1 MKSISKMKKQKLI
14 LLALLVLT
22 FAQLK
27 AAINHPSLIV
37 TKDMYPALR
46 ASGRNTS
53 PILAS
58 TIAYSNAKWNQV
70 PPTGANSDWWSFYYA
85 TPFSANALLYVI
97 NYDNETLKA
106 NYRKATVSLL
116 QRIHEMYPII
126 ANGDHENSVLSA
138 GAFVNAV
145 LAVDI
150 MHDDFTQRE
159 LFVCDSIIDDLSK
172 VFINR
177 VFISG
182 RFKGQVQNWGT
193 AWKGANLVYYLY
205 KDKKDSIPTA
215 IDQYKEDILEFQLC
229 SDGSWINTPGY
240 WHARLAQDRVAKWCG
255 IDILPFMGYYN
266 FYTDP
271 KMIKT
276 MDWCNTFSLTPWG
289 ASPRLGETGSG
300 GSAGAL
306 SSNGLMYRM
315 SQWSEKAAS
324 NASWLLSTTNPDT
337 RTSMLFTYLLT
348 PITRATPI
356 MPASAL
362 FKFSGATFW
371 DKTNSTDAL
380 QGILYNPQREIPKTT
395 RETIWHSSDDVN
407 SVTISGYGEYLIM
420 NAGTN
425 YYPSYPGKAPD
436 GGRWT
441 EGWRQNIVLVDGKT
455 TFLDK
460 GGNGLTDVYG
470 LKDVNNVKI
479 GHGLVGGA
487 VEFAEADIPF
497 TATGNS
503 NHWRTLF
510 FVQPVAGQ
518 SNGYFLMRD
527 KVQSNP
533 AKVVTMLL
541 HPNSQTGFVKNIQ
554 DKMEYQASIN
564 GFVTDYTNGTEKINV
579 FYATAPDSVNIRQC
593 WVGSFGANTNI
604 GIVGKEHNLLG
615 DYLRAC
621 YKTGT
626 DGFVRFG
633 TVLFPQDYLHT
644 KATFSRISNTAYSGS
659 QITHNANFID
669 YFIVP
674 NASVENIYTTYT
686 FNGESV
692 FYRNNKGLLT
702 NNVVAN
708 GKKFNDG
715 ATISTGFSAD
725 KNISIQMDD
734 RIGSIISAGAKV
746 TFSYNG
752 ILNVKLDNVLLTNVS
767 STSNSVTV
775 DITAGKHSIELV
787 SSVPNAL
794 SELKADNPI
803 SVRYNNSNLK
813 EIIIQNK
820 NASNQDFEFTLN
832 DLQGRK
838 ILDKKLSFL
847 TVDNAINVQ
856 GFSKGIYLWTLKT
869 KDFGYSGKVLLN

>member
-1 MKSISKMKKQKLI
+1 MKKQKLV

-27 AAINHPSLIV
+27 AAINHPCLIV

-46 ASGRNTS
+46 ASGRNTA

-58 TIAYSNAKWNQV
+58 TIGYSNAKWNLV

-97 NYDNETLKA
+97 NYDNENLKA

-126 ANGDHENSVLSA
+126 ANGDHPNTVLAA
-138 GAFVNAV
+138 GAFVSAII
-145 LAVDI
+145 AMDI
-150 MHDDFTQRE
+150 MHDDFTPRE

-182 RFKGQVQNWGT
+182 PYKGKVMNW
-193 AWKGANLVYYLY
+193 ALSWEGANVVYHLY
-205 KDKKDSIPTA
+205 KDNKDSIPSA
-215 IDQYKEDILEFQLC
+215 INLYKTDLLNNSLN

-240 WHARLAQDRVAKWCG
+240 WHARLAQDRVAKWCA
-255 IDILPFMGYYN
+255 IDILSFMGYYN

-276 MDWCNTFSLTPWG
+276 MDWCNTFSMTPWG
-289 ASPRLGETGSG
+289 ASPRLGETNDCGIPD
-300 GSAGAL
+300 AL
-306 SSNGLMYRM
+306 NTNGLMYRM

-324 NASWLLSTTNPDT
+324 NASWLLGATNPNT
-337 RTSMLFTYLLT
+337 NVSMLFTYLLT

-356 MPASAL
+356 MPVSTL
-362 FKFSGATFW
+362 FKFSGAAFW
-371 DKTNSTDAL
+371 DNTNSTNAL

-395 RETIWHSSDDVN
+395 LETLGHASDDVN
-407 SVTISGYGEYLIM
+407 SVTISGYGEYLLM

-441 EGWRQNIVLVDGKT
+441 EAWRQNVVLVDGKT
-455 TFLDK
+455 TFMDK
-460 GGNGLTDVYG
+460 AGNGLTDVYG

-497 TATGNS
+497 TTTGNS

-510 FVQPVAGQ
+510 FVQPVDGQ

-533 AKVVTMLL
+533 AKVVTMML

-579 FYATAPDSVNIRQC
+579 FYATVPDSVNIRQC
-593 WVGSFGANTNI
+593 WVASAGANTNI

-615 DYLRAC
+615 DYLRSC
-621 YKTGT
+621 YKTST

-633 TVLFPQDYLHT
+633 TVLFPQDNLHA
-644 KATFSRISNTAYSGS
+644 KATFSRIINTAYSGA
-659 QITHNANFID
+659 QITHNATFID

-674 NASVENIYTTYT
+674 NASVENTYATYT

-702 NNVVAN
+702 NYAVAN
-708 GKKFNDG
+708 GKKLNDG
-715 ATISTGFSAD
+715 ATIPTGFSAD

-734 RIGSIISAGAKV
+734 RTGSIISAGARV
-746 TFSYNG
+746 TFNYNG

-775 DITAGKHSIELV
+775 DITAGKHSLELV

-794 SELKADNPI
+794 SELKAGNPI
-803 SVRYNNSNLK
+803 SVRYNRSGSK
-813 EIIIQNK
+813 ELIIQNK
-820 NASNQDFEFTLN
+820 NANNHDFVFTLN
-832 DLQGRK
+832 DLQGRR
-838 ILDKKLSFL
+838 ILEKNLSFL
-847 TVDNAINVQ
+847 TIDNAVNVQ
-856 GFSKGIYLWTLKT
+856 GLSNGIYLWTLKT
-869 KDFGYSGKVLLN
+869 KDVGYSGKTLIY